1 MFADKTNNL
10 KLSETE
16 KNFLLNNVIYI
27 HDVNELIDENLYKK
41 PSAQSGRSREN
52 LRKSEKKI
60 AFEKTTAEIKQVKLK
75 GDSKTVFEK
84 IKKKI
89 EFMKR
94 FFPELYNRHEN
105 IITLWGSL
113 DYRNLADLKTFNLK
127 NALPQYLLI

>member
-27 HDVNELIDENLYKK
+27 HDLNELIDENLYIK
-41 PSAQSGRSREN
+41 SFAQSTRSRAN
-52 LRKSEKKI
+52 LQKSEKKI
-60 AFEKTTAEIKQVKLK
+60 SSKKTTAEIKQVKLK
-75 GDSKTVFEK
+75 GDSKPVFEK

-113 DYRNLADLKTFNLK
+113 DYRNLADLKTFNLR
-127 NALPQYLLI
+127 NTLPQYLLI